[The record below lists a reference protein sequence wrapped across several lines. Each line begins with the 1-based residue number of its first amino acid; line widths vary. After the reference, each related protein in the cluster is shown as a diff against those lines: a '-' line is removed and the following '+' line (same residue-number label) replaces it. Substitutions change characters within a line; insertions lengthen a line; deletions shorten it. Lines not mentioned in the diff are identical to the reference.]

1 MECCWQQVLA
11 SLSLLLDASTDEG
24 ATEIILK
31 SVETMV
37 GLSGRLGL
45 TLPRDAF
52 IMALCKAALPS
63 NYGAMVLG
71 QAAVCKNQVRHQQH
85 QPQQPVPP
93 GDDNERS
100 QVSTSFYV
108 SFFLNSS
115 FLIVSRQLL
124 VYGCLAFCAEIEI
137 CRE

>member
-31 SVETMV
+31 STETMV

-52 IMALCKAALPS
+52 IMALCKGALPS

-71 QAAVCKNQVRHQQH
+71 QAAIGKGHVRQQ
-85 QPQQPVPP
+85 QQQQQQQPTQG
-93 GDDNERS
+93 GDENERS
-100 QVSTSFYV
+100 QVSV
-108 SFFLNSS
+108 
-115 FLIVSRQLL
+115 ISR
-124 VYGCLAFCAEIEI
+124 
-137 CRE
+137 